1 MCGIVGEI
9 DFTGKSVLKSTIKK
23 MTDIIKHRGP
33 DGEGQWIEN
42 NIGLGHRRLA
52 IIDKS
57 SLGNQ
62 PMFSENKR
70 WILSYN
76 GELYNYK
83 EIRKI
88 LKKKGINFA
97 SNTDTEVVLQAL
109 IVWGEK
115 ALEYFN
121 GMFALS
127 FWDRKNQTLILARD
141 RFGVKPLYYFISKNT
156 LLFSSEIKAIKI
168 NPKFVKE
175 LNYEALLEY
184 FTFQNYFSNQ
194 TLYKNI
200 NLLEAGSL
208 LKFDLINDKIIKK
221 KYWDYHFSESR
232 ENENVSMEESAEELS
247 FLFKQAVKRQLI
259 SDVEVGT
266 YLSGG
271 LDSGAITSIASR
283 KIQNLKTFTCGF
295 NVTGMSGNDLN
306 FDERSMAY
314 LTSKKLNTNHFEIVL
329 DANSIEKSLP
339 FIVNSLEEPRLGQCY
354 PNFYSSK
361 LASEHLSVIL
371 SGTGG
376 DELFGGYPWR
386 YVNTNNSIKFPEYVD
401 HCYRY
406 WQRLASNTELK
417 KLFLPISN
425 KVSHVWTRDILFN
438 LLKDKYEKKILTPK
452 DSINASLYLEC
463 KTFLNSLFIVE
474 DKLSMHHS
482 LENRV
487 PFMDNDL
494 VNFAMEC
501 SVNKK
506 LKNNSNFIKKDEND
520 YSKKIEDYFQI
531 TKNGKLILRNMLN
544 NILPKEI
551 VNRNKQGFT
560 GPDATWFKNQSIEF
574 VKNKLLKKNANIN
587 SIFDPKTLKYLVNL
601 HLNGEENRR
610 LLIWSFLYLEEFL
623 DQF

>member
-97 SNTDTEVVLQAL
+97 SNTDTE

-184 FTFQNYFSNQ
+184 FTFQNS
-194 TLYKNI
+194 
-200 NLLEAGSL
+200 
-208 LKFDLINDKIIKK
+208 
-221 KYWDYHFSESR
+221 
-232 ENENVSMEESAEELS
+232 
-247 FLFKQAVKRQLI
+247 
-259 SDVEVGT
+259 
-266 YLSGG
+266 
-271 LDSGAITSIASR
+271 TS
-283 KIQNLKTFTCGF
+283 
-295 NVTGMSGNDLN
+295 
-306 FDERSMAY
+306 
-314 LTSKKLNTNHFEIVL
+314 
-329 DANSIEKSLP
+329 
-339 FIVNSLEEPRLGQCY
+339 
-354 PNFYSSK
+354 
-361 LASEHLSVIL
+361 
-371 SGTGG
+371 
-376 DELFGGYPWR
+376 
-386 YVNTNNSIKFPEYVD
+386 
-401 HCYRY
+401 
-406 WQRLASNTELK
+406 ASN
-417 KLFLPISN
+417 
-425 KVSHVWTRDILFN
+425 
-438 LLKDKYEKKILTPK
+438 
-452 DSINASLYLEC
+452 
-463 KTFLNSLFIVE
+463 
-474 DKLSMHHS
+474 
-482 LENRV
+482 
-487 PFMDNDL
+487 
-494 VNFAMEC
+494 
-501 SVNKK
+501 
-506 LKNNSNFIKKDEND
+506 
-520 YSKKIEDYFQI
+520 
-531 TKNGKLILRNMLN
+531 
-544 NILPKEI
+544 
-551 VNRNKQGFT
+551 
-560 GPDATWFKNQSIEF
+560 
-574 VKNKLLKKNANIN
+574 
-587 SIFDPKTLKYLVNL
+587 
-601 HLNGEENRR
+601 
-610 LLIWSFLYLEEFL
+610 
-623 DQF
+623 

>member
-33 DGEGQWIEN
+33 DGEGQWVEN

-109 IVWGEK
+109 IVWGER

-121 GMFALS
+121 GMFALT

-141 RFGVKPLYYFISKNT
+141 RYGVKPLYYFMNKNT

-221 KYWDYHFSESR
+221 
-232 ENENVSMEESAEELS
+232 N
-247 FLFKQAVKRQLI
+247 I
-259 SDVEVGT
+259 GT
-266 YLSGG
+266 
-271 LDSGAITSIASR
+271 
-283 KIQNLKTFTCGF
+283 
-295 NVTGMSGNDLN
+295 
-306 FDERSMAY
+306 
-314 LTSKKLNTNHFEIVL
+314 
-329 DANSIEKSLP
+329 
-339 FIVNSLEEPRLGQCY
+339 FI
-354 PNFYSSK
+354 
-361 LASEHLSVIL
+361 
-371 SGTGG
+371 
-376 DELFGGYPWR
+376 
-386 YVNTNNSIKFPEYVD
+386 
-401 HCYRY
+401 
-406 WQRLASNTELK
+406 
-417 KLFLPISN
+417 
-425 KVSHVWTRDILFN
+425 
-438 LLKDKYEKKILTPK
+438 
-452 DSINASLYLEC
+452 
-463 KTFLNSLFIVE
+463 FLN
-474 DKLSMHHS
+474 
-482 LENRV
+482 LEK
-487 PFMDNDL
+487 MKML
-494 VNFAMEC
+494 V
-501 SVNKK
+501 
-506 LKNNSNFIKKDEND
+506 
-520 YSKKIEDYFQI
+520 
-531 TKNGKLILRNMLN
+531 
-544 NILPKEI
+544 
-551 VNRNKQGFT
+551 
-560 GPDATWFKNQSIEF
+560 
-574 VKNKLLKKNANIN
+574 
-587 SIFDPKTLKYLVNL
+587 
-601 HLNGEENRR
+601 
-610 LLIWSFLYLEEFL
+610 
-623 DQF
+623 